1 MFNFRRQTKK
11 SLTKP
16 IEEDVNDII
25 ARITED
31 DEKQEEVIEDNSD
44 HGSEDD
50 PTLIN

>member
-31 DEKQEEVIEDNSD
+31 EEKQDEMIENNSD
-44 HGSEDD
+44 HGSEDA
-50 PTLIN
+50 PTSIN